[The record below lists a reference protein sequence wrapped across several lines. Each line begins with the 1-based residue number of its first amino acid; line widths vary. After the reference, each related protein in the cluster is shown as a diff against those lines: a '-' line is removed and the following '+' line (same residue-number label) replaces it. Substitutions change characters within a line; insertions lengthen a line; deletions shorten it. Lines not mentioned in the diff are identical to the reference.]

1 MSNTAAAL
9 GIKRERHFVPADF
22 TVTDWAGLEPF
33 YNELLDRPLPNLE
46 TLKQWLRDRS
56 ELDSVVSEE
65 YRWRYINMTRDT
77 RDMEITEK
85 LQFFYKE
92 IDPKLNSINFQLNQ
106 KLVAVPFLND
116 LDPAQYFIY
125 LRNVRKQI
133 ELYREENLPLFKELK
148 LKENEYAAISGSMEI
163 EYQGNTLTLQQ
174 AGKYL
179 KNPDRNVREEVYRK
193 ISECRQAQQQKLD
206 DLFDELLK
214 LRHQVALNTGFENYR
229 DYKFAAM
236 GRFDYTPDDCTAFHN
251 SVAEV
256 VAPIVAKLVEK
267 RKQKLGVDPLKPWDL
282 DVDTNGKQ
290 ALKPYEDGT
299 DLTNKTIGVLD
310 SVDHYFAECMENMKE
325 RGYLDLDS
333 RSGKAPGGYNMTL
346 PETGSAFIFM
356 NSAGTDRDVKTMVH
370 EAGHAVHS
378 FLSHQQELIYFRQY
392 PSEVAELAS
401 MSMELFTMPHW
412 SVFYADSE
420 ELRQSQKLQL
430 EGILKVLP
438 WIAIIDKFQHWIY
451 TNPGHTQ
458 QERKENWLAI
468 YREFHVGDPT
478 DWNGLEEGLAYMWH
492 KQLHLFEVPFYYIEY
507 GMAQLGAVAMWRQML
522 QHGQQAIENY
532 KAALA
537 LGYTRSIGEI
547 YSTAGVEFRFD
558 KEYISELV
566 SFLQAEYA
574 KYDN

>member
-1 MSNTAAAL
+1 MSNPAAAL
-9 GIKRERHFVPADF
+9 GIKKERQFIPADF
-22 TVTDWAGLEPF
+22 TVVDWAGLEPY
-33 YNELLDRPLPNLE
+33 YNKLLDRPIPNLE

-56 ELDSVVSEE
+56 ELDSAVSEE

-77 RDMEITEK
+77 RDAEITEK
-85 LQFFYKE
+85 LQFFYKD
-92 IDPKLNSINFQLNQ
+92 IDPKLNALNFQLNQ

-116 LDPAQYFIY
+116 LDPNQYFIY

-148 LKENEYAAISGSMEI
+148 LKENEYASITSNLEI

-174 AGKYL
+174 ANKFL

-193 ISECRQAQQQKLD
+193 ISECRLAQAQKLD

-214 LRHQVALNTGFENYR
+214 IRHQVALNAGFDNYR
-229 DYKFAAM
+229 DYKFASM
-236 GRFDYTPDDCTAFHN
+236 GRFDYTPADCSAFHN

-256 VAPIVAKLVEK
+256 VTPVVAKLVEE
-267 RKQKLGVDPLKPWDL
+267 RKQKLGVDKLKPWDL

-290 ALKPYEDGT
+290 ALKPYEDGI

-310 SVDHYFAECMENMKE
+310 SVDHYFAQCLGDMQE
-325 RGYLDLDS
+325 RGFLDLDS

-412 SVFYADSE
+412 SVFYADSD
-420 ELRQSQKLQL
+420 ELKQSQKLQL
-430 EGILKVLP
+430 AGILKVLP
-438 WIAIIDKFQHWIY
+438 WIAIIDKFQHWLY

-468 YREFHVGDPT
+468 FREFHAGDPT
-478 DWNGLEEGLAYMWH
+478 DWNGLEENLAYMWH

-522 QHGQQAIENY
+522 LHGQQAIDNY
-532 KAALA
+532 KTALT

-558 KEYISELV
+558 KDYISELV
-566 SFLQAEYA
+566 SFLQGEYE
-574 KYDN
+574 KYDS